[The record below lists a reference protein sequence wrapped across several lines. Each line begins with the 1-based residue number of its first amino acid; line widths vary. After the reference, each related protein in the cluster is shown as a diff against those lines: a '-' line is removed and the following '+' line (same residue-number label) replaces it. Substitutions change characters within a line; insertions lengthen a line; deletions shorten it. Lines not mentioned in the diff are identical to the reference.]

1 MMITF
6 TCLSPLVGAVL
17 GQRYTFLI
25 LIPAIACTLAAA
37 AGFGIAAGLNFWSTM
52 LAMVLTVTG
61 LEIGYVAGAAIR
73 LIAARRVE
81 TTFGFNSQNL
91 IAPDPVEEPRVNRMP
106 SGQAE
111 WFGVAEHERESDRAS

>member
-25 LIPAIACTLAAA
+25 LIPAIACTLTAA

-52 LAMVLTVTG
+52 PAMVLTVTG
-61 LEIGYVAGAAIR
+61 LEIGYVAGAAMR
-73 LIAARRVE
+73 LIAARRE
-81 TTFGFNSQNL
+81 TNFGFNSQNL

-106 SGQAE
+106 SGQVE
-111 WFGVAEHERESDRAS
+111 RFGVAEHERENARAS

>member
-73 LIAARRVE
+73 LIAARGERPPS
-81 TTFGFNSQNL
+81 TSIAKTLLRPILSKNRAL
-91 IAPDPVEEPRVNRMP
+91 IECRPAKS
-106 SGQAE
+106 SGS
-111 WFGVAEHERESDRAS
+111 G